1 MIERYALTSRA
12 VACQKTMKQ
21 EISLKILQMLE
32 KKPELTQRQLAR
44 ELGVSL
50 GKINYCLQALK
61 EKGWIKAK
69 NFKKSNHKIG
79 YIHLLTPSGLASKL
93 ALTIRFLEYKRNEYE
108 VLTMEIEKLKKDL
121 EDVSQETLQTINQ
134 KIYD

>member
-1 MIERYALTSRA
+1 MIERYALKSRA
-12 VACQKTMKQ
+12 VACQKTMEQ
-21 EISLKILQMLE
+21 EISLKILQTLE
-32 KKPELTQRQLAR
+32 KKPELTQRQLAK

-79 YIHLLTPSGLASKL
+79 YIHLLTPSGIASKL
-93 ALTIRFLEYKRNEYE
+93 ALTNRFLEYKKNEYE
-108 VLTMEIEKLKKDL
+108 FLKKEIDKLEEDL
-121 EDVSQETLQTINQ
+121 IDVYQETFQTISQ
-134 KIYD
+134 